1 MRIRWNLKET
11 ENIIYEKKKKKKQ
24 RKSQKISGEP
34 HLPLPGQLPLRS
46 GWSRYYRPPT
56 CTEPLK
62 LRESPS
68 APEVETEERERV
80 ERVSRLDYSS
90 SKTVFTAGSV
100 CAFQLTAVWAVMW
113 VQPTTFA
120 PARGFSP
127 CARFLSAIR
136 AGISGKEQREM
147 RRRSHTYRWMKE
159 FIPGVTK
166 TPWGSELKIKKWKIK
181 ENTFFCLTLFSD

>member
-68 APEVETEERERV
+68 APEVETEERERE
-80 ERVSRLDYSS
+80 EREFQGWIIVQVKLCSQVGLCVRSNSQQSGQWCGCSPPPLHRRGVSPLVHVS
-90 SKTVFTAGSV
+90 
-100 CAFQLTAVWAVMW
+100 W
-113 VQPTTFA
+113 VP
-120 PARGFSP
+120 
-127 CARFLSAIR
+127 
-136 AGISGKEQREM
+136 
-147 RRRSHTYRWMKE
+147 
-159 FIPGVTK
+159 
-166 TPWGSELKIKKWKIK
+166 SELASLEKSRERWDVARTHIDEWKSLYRGSPRHLGGQNSK
-181 ENTFFCLTLFSD
+181 